1 MTLAI
6 VLLVAGL
13 IVGGGIGYFAAPT
26 KQGASTTV
34 TVTVP
39 GSTIK
44 QTPLA
49 GTTIQLG
56 SIAASDTN
64 LETEKPWHEQTI
76 TTDMNAYAKLLGYD
90 VTYQWLVD
98 NAGSQDATHLEKV
111 QGYRSM
117 GVTCFQGG
125 GWSSQAQA
133 SLSYINSNHQLM
145 WSYSSTSP
153 TLSIAG
159 DRLYRACPSDAALAP
174 ALVDVMWNYGIKSV
188 IVFQRGDSWGD
199 GIVNLF
205 VPAWTAKGGVIA
217 GDKVRYDTAATD
229 FSNYLQVANTEA
241 SAAITSTGSAAKVG
255 ILLLSFDEGP
265 VIISQAKD
273 YASFYECIPFG
284 GDGTAVSIRIMDDAP
299 QQAIH
304 MKIFSLMASSPVS
317 VKFNTLKA
325 EYEKLTNQQFTA
337 YTGYQYDIGFIFM
350 GTQLQAA
357 SAQADDIVNLQT
369 AFCYN
374 MYGSTGWVQLN
385 QYGDRAPPPF
395 DIWYYAAAT
404 PANPRPSGC
413 ASFIAGSYDNDLK
426 TTTWNLALPGV
437 TPGTP

>member
-13 IVGGGIGYFAAPT
+13 IVGGGIGYFAAPAKVT
-26 KQGASTTV
+26 TTTTV
-34 TVTVP
+34 TTSVV
-39 GSTIK
+39 K
-44 QTPLA
+44 ETPLK

-56 SIAASDTN
+56 MIAASDTD
-64 LETEKPWHEQTI
+64 LETNKPWHDQTI

-90 VTYQWLVD
+90 VKYQWLDD
-98 NAGSQDATHLEKV
+98 NAGGQDATHLEKV

-117 GVTCFQGG
+117 GVTCLMGG

-133 SLSYINSNHQLM
+133 SLSYLNSNHMLM

-174 ALVDVMWNYGIKSV
+174 ALVDVAWSYGIKSM
-188 IVFQRGDSWGD
+188 IIFQRGDSWGD

-241 SAAITSTGSAAKVG
+241 SAAIASTGSAAKVG
-255 ILLLSFDEGP
+255 ILLLCFDEGP
-265 VIISQAKD
+265 VIITQAKD
-273 YASFYECIPFG
+273 YPSFYSCVPFG
-284 GDGTAVSIRIMDDAP
+284 GDGTAVGTRIMMDAP

-304 MKIFSLMASSPVS
+304 MKIFSLMASSPIS
-317 VKFNTLKA
+317 TKYNTLKA
-325 EYEKLTNQQFTA
+325 EYEAITKQQFTA
-337 YTGYQYDIGFIFM
+337 YCGYQYDIGFIFM
-350 GTQLQAA
+350 GTQLQAQ
-357 SAQADDIVNLQT
+357 SPQADDIVNLQT
-369 AFCYN
+369 QWCYN

-395 DIWYYAAAT
+395 DIWYYAPST
-404 PANPRPSGC
+404 PANPMTSGC
-413 ASFIAGSYDNDLK
+413 SSWKAGLYDNDLK
-426 TTTWNLALPGV
+426 TTTWNTALPGV